1 VGSLDVSASRRARA
15 RSTLRSTFGFWSSTA
30 WNSLRVSTNKRTGV
44 SAVTVAVRGS
54 SVTRAISPT
63 KSPPLS
69 VATRLPLRVTCT
81 FDEHEELLA
90 GLALLAEDLA
100 RLDLQV
106 FADPLQLDELLA
118 GKALE
123 QRDALER
130 LHLGVLAEQP
140 HGANPIRARSPRRA
154 P

>member
-1 VGSLDVSASRRARA
+1 
-15 RSTLRSTFGFWSSTA
+15 
-30 WNSLRVSTNKRTGV
+30 
-44 SAVTVAVRGS
+44 
-54 SVTRAISPT
+54 
-63 KSPPLS
+63 
-69 VATRLPLRVTCT
+69 VTCT

-130 LHLGVLAEQP
+130 LHLSVLAEQP

-154 P
+154 A